1 MCADSMEGT
10 QQVSL
15 PFVRTIVIASIKD
28 KQKNSIEKRSAAI
41 VDVELEMD
49 VDVDVEEEHTRVA
62 EVLKIYLISMGAC
75 WPLTGYHQA

>member
-1 MCADSMEGT
+1 MCADSIEGT

>member
-49 VDVDVEEEHTRVA
+49 VDVEEEHTRVA

>member
-49 VDVDVEEEHTRVA
+49 VNVDVEEEHTRVA

>member
-28 KQKNSIEKRSAAI
+28 KQKNSIEKRS
-41 VDVELEMD
+41 VELEMD

>member
-15 PFVRTIVIASIKD
+15 PFVCTIVIASIKD
-28 KQKNSIEKRSAAI
+28 KQKNSIEKRYAAI

>member
-49 VDVDVEEEHTRVA
+49 VDVYVEEEHTRVA

>member
-1 MCADSMEGT
+1 MCADGMEGT

-49 VDVDVEEEHTRVA
+49 VNVEEEHTRVA

>member
-15 PFVRTIVIASIKD
+15 PFVHTIVIASIKD

>member
-28 KQKNSIEKRSAAI
+28 KQKISIEKRSAAI
-41 VDVELEMD
+41 VDVELEM
-49 VDVDVEEEHTRVA
+49 DVDVEEEHTRVA

>member
-28 KQKNSIEKRSAAI
+28 KQKNSIEKRSAAT